1 MSPYRILELAIL
13 MAAVFNLLQPARAQQ
28 ASGMVAVRD
37 AQTGNMRAPTAA
49 ELRALASAPGAT
61 AAQGTPAAQSASV
74 RADGT
79 RSVKLGE
86 RGMVYSVVTRAPDGT
101 LAEQCVHGA
110 GAADHA
116 VNTAT
121 PSTKGPGHEH
131 Q

>member
-1 MSPYRILELAIL
+1 MSHYRILEMCIVA
-13 MAAVFNLLQPARAQQ
+13 AAVVTLPQPAQAQH

-49 ELRALASAPGAT
+49 ELRALAGAPGAT
-61 AAQGTPAAQSASV
+61 AAQGTPQAQSASV

-79 RSVKLGE
+79 RSLKLGE

-110 GAADHA
+110 GVADHA
-116 VNTAT
+116 VNAAT
-121 PSTKGPGHEH
+121 PSNKEQGHEH